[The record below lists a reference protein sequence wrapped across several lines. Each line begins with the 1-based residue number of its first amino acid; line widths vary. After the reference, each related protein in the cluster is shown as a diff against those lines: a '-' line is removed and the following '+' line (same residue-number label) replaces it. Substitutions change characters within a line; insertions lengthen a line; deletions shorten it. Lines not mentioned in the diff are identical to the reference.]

1 MPPLH
6 PKTELLEY
14 FIKVGDGSRP
24 VFQSVEMFD
33 EKEERSIVTEVV
45 CPESHVWWPRRHD
58 PKALVEAFQAK
69 RLPEAIRVAQIDHPK
84 GGTVPRALSHGLQIQ
99 VPCYCRRSRSQMGH
113 ECGYLPSTPS
123 RGSGGGPRRS
133 VQLVEGLAVG

>member
-33 EKEERSIVTEVV
+33 EKET
-45 CPESHVWWPRRHD
+45 D
-58 PKALVEAFQAK
+58 L
-69 RLPEAIRVAQIDHPK
+69 RL
-84 GGTVPRALSHGLQIQ
+84 LNM
-99 VPCYCRRSRSQMGH
+99 QMLG
-113 ECGYLPSTPS
+113 C
-123 RGSGGGPRRS
+123 
-133 VQLVEGLAVG
+133 